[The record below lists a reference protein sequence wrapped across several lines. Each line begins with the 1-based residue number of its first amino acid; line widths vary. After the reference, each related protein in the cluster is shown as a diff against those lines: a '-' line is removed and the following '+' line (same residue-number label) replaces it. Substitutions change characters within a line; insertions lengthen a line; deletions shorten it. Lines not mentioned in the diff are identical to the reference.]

1 MSLKNVPF
9 GSPEKFNVII
19 EIAQGSQDKY
29 EYDEELDVI
38 KLDRV
43 LYTSQRFPANYG
55 FIPETRAD
63 DGDHTDVLLFSTNP
77 IFPGAV
83 VEARAIGFMNMN
95 DSGEIDNKILAVP
108 TEDPRFS
115 HVQSLAEL
123 PEHSPKEI
131 KNFFE
136 TYKILQNKQ
145 VTVGEFESKEKALE
159 YISTTREVYT
169 NEHKA

>member
-9 GSPEKFNVII
+9 GSPDKFNVII

-43 LYTSQRFPANYG
+43 LYSSQRFPANYG

-63 DGDHTDVLLFSTNP
+63 DGDHTDVVLFSTNP
-77 IFPGAV
+77 IMPGAV

-95 DSGEIDNKILAVP
+95 DSGETDNKILAVP
-108 TEDPRFS
+108 TEDPRFA
-115 HVQSLAEL
+115 HVNSLAEL

-145 VTVGEFESKEKALE
+145 VTVGEFESSDKAKE
-159 YISTTREVYT
+159 YIEQTCKVYSE
-169 NEHKA
+169 EHSA

>member
-1 MSLKNVPF
+1 MSLKDVPF
-9 GSPEKFNVII
+9 GGPEKFNVII
-19 EIAQGSQDKY
+19 EISQGSQDKY

-43 LYTSQRFPANYG
+43 LYTAQRFPANYG
-55 FIPETRAD
+55 FIPATRAD

-77 IFPGAV
+77 IFPGGV

-108 TEDPRFS
+108 TEDPRFAD
-115 HVQSLAEL
+115 VQSLADL

-136 TYKILQNKQ
+136 TYKLLQNKT
-145 VTVGEFESKEKALE
+145 VTVGEFEGADKALE
-159 YISTTREVYT
+159 FIKTTRDTYEQ
-169 NEHKA
+169 EPHS

>member
-9 GSPEKFNVII
+9 GSLDKFHVII

-43 LYTSQRFPANYG
+43 LFSAQRFPANYG

-77 IFPGAV
+77 ILPGAV
-83 VEARAIGFMNMN
+83 VEARAIGFMNMI
-95 DSGEIDNKILAVP
+95 DGGETDNKILAIP

-115 HVQSLAEL
+115 HVHSLAEL

-136 TYKILQNKQ
+136 TYKMLQNKS
-145 VTVGEFESKEKALE
+145 VEVGEFEGADKAKDYIEKTAKVYKEE
-159 YISTTREVYT
+159 NHS
-169 NEHKA
+169 

>member
-1 MSLKNVPF
+1 MSLKDVPF
-9 GSPEKFNVII
+9 GSLEKFNVII
-19 EIAQGSQDKY
+19 EISQGSQDKY

-43 LYTSQRFPANYG
+43 LFSAQRFPANYG

-77 IFPGAV
+77 IPAGVV
-83 VEARAIGFMNMN
+83 VEARAIGFMHME

-108 TEDPRFS
+108 TEDPRFA
-115 HVQSLAEL
+115 HVKSLAEL

-136 TYKILQNKQ
+136 TYKILQDKQ
-145 VTVGEFESKEKALE
+145 VNVGEFENADKALA
-159 YISTTREVYT
+159 YIEQTRSAYQS
-169 NEHKA
+169 

>member
-1 MSLKNVPF
+1 MGLKNVPF
-9 GSPEKFNVII
+9 GKLEKFNVII
-19 EIAQGSQDKY
+19 EISQGSQDKY

-38 KLDRV
+38 TLDRV
-43 LYTSQRFPANYG
+43 LYSAQRFPANYG

-77 IFPGAV
+77 IHPGTV

-95 DSGEIDNKILAVP
+95 DSGEIDNKVLAVP
-108 TEDPRFS
+108 TADPRFA
-115 HVQSLAEL
+115 HVHSMSEL

-136 TYKILQNKQ
+136 TYKLLQNKT
-145 VTVGEFESKEKALE
+145 VTVGEFEGADKALE
-159 YISTTREVYT
+159 YIQKTRAAYQSE
-169 NEHKA
+169 